1 MLLDTLEVVRTF
13 RRSIKMIPSGTIYCE
28 SLISD
33 IATCIFA
40 HNTTRECW
48 IIVTLHVC
56 GWCLASAS
64 KSKCHIRVFPLCF
77 QNIPFF
83 VSVYTS
89 RSHAA
94 LDDNT
99 SYLASYSPV
108 CNLVLA
114 FKVSDT
120 ASLCLNMSL
129 FYALC
134 VWSRILNQK
143 THTMRSCY
151 VFLWHAQNIFL
162 PYIAYA
168 CCVNKIT

>member
-1 MLLDTLEVVRTF
+1 MLLDTLEVVWTF

-134 VWSRILNQK
+134 VWSRILNQN
-143 THTMRSCY
+143 THNEIMLC
-151 VFLWHAQNIFL
+151 VFVTR
-162 PYIAYA
+162 PKYILTLYSV
-168 CCVNKIT
+168 CLLCK